1 MTLADQYPSSP
12 PLHPV
17 DLAFRWF
24 ALVSLG
30 AAGWVFIVGVI
41 VAGIFWGP
49 R

>member
-24 ALVSLG
+24 ALVSL
-30 AAGWVFIVGVI
+30 AASPLVLVAAVV
-41 VAGIFWGP
+41 VAGIAGP
-49 R
+49 